1 MTFTHFL
8 TLQVLAHLL
17 ADYFLQTD
25 KWVEGKSNT
34 GIKSPYF
41 LMHLAIVFF
50 SSWLLSFQWL
60 FVIGAAII
68 TLLHTILD
76 ILKASLF
83 KGKRV
88 RHYLFF
94 GDQIL
99 HLALIVAIVWW
110 YGNNFTLDTW
120 IDMSLFSER
129 TLIVVV
135 AFLFCTKPA
144 NIIIR
149 EIFKLYGIS
158 IPKTNATVQ
167 ELPNAGKLIG
177 NVERL
182 LTLTFMLMGY
192 FEAVGLLI
200 AAKSILRFGEKE
212 SLKSEY
218 VLVGTLLSFGI
229 GIFTAVFLIYFL

>member
-8 TLQVLAHLL
+8 TLQILAHLL

-25 KWVEGKSNT
+25 KWVEGKSNA

-41 LMHLAIVFF
+41 LMHLCIVFI

-60 FVIGAAII
+60 FVIGAAVI
-68 TLLHTILD
+68 TLLHTIID
-76 ILKASLF
+76 ILKVSLF
-83 KGKRV
+83 KVKPLR
-88 RHYLFF
+88 RLLFF

-99 HLALIVAIVWW
+99 HLAVIVAVVWW
-110 YGNNFTLDTW
+110 YSINFTYDTW
-120 IDMSLFSER
+120 IDMRQFSER
-129 TLIVVV
+129 TLIVAV
-135 AFLFCTKPA
+135 AFLFCTKPT

-149 EIFKLYGIS
+149 EIFKFYDIS
-158 IPKTNATVQ
+158 IPKTDETVL

-182 LTLTFMLMGY
+182 LILTFMLMGY
-192 FEAVGLLI
+192 LEAVGLLI
-200 AAKSILRFGEKE
+200 AAKSILRFGEKD

-229 GIFTAVFLIYFL
+229 GIFTAVFLIYYL